1 MRALM
6 YKANSFPAF
15 DDSPVALFRYKSR
28 DKGRKERRD
37 QKIRKT
43 RNGNKNG
50 NETGYLV
57 TGSIDEEEL
66 ISKNKSIFIESD
78 SVQPLPTTVQL

>member
-6 YKANSFPAF
+6 YKANSSPAL
-15 DDSPVALFRYKSR
+15 DDSPVALFRCKPR
-28 DKGRKERRD
+28 DKGRKERRG

-57 TGSIDEEEL
+57 TGSIDEKEL

>member
-6 YKANSFPAF
+6 YKANSLPAL
-15 DDSPVALFRYKSR
+15 DDSSVALFRCKPR